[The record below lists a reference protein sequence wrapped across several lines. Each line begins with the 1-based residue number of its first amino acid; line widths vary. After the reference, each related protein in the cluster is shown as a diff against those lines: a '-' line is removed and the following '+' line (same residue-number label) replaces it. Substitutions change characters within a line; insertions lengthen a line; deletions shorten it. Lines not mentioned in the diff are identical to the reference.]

1 MFHYIYKCGIE
12 TCVPE
17 AVRLLKLNSVI
28 SISSRSVERS
38 SSCLKRLKTYLRNKM
53 GQDCL
58 PSMCRASW
66 QKDVLK
72 EVEDKNILH
81 NRIVQK
87 FLEKPRRLNFIFK

>member
-1 MFHYIYKCGIE
+1 
-12 TCVPE
+12 
-17 AVRLLKLNSVI
+17 
-28 SISSRSVERS
+28 
-38 SSCLKRLKTYLRNKM
+38 M